1 MNYWITTHWPPF
13 LQDKPTPSSPDPQYH
28 YRVYLPD
35 GRQHAGQE
43 LQPGDYVF
51 IYESKWGRSRKDGEK
66 YAEPG
71 RQGVIALVRATSPIQ
86 EKGDVEPEEYADGSI
101 ICWKWQTETQE
112 HEIGFCSRVNVCRA
126 LGYREGYT
134 FRGFGDKRSGLKK
147 LSKKQYEA
155 LLACF
160 RASH

>member
-13 LQDKPTPSSPDPQYH
+13 LQDKPTLSSPDPQYH

-35 GRQHAGQE
+35 GREEAGQE
-43 LQPGDYVF
+43 MMKGDYVF
-51 IYESKWGRSRKDGEK
+51 IYESKTGRPLRNGRN
-66 YAEPG
+66 YAYG
-71 RQGVIALVRATSPIQ
+71 RQSVIALVRTTSPIQ
-86 EKGDVEPEEYADGSI
+86 EKSDEEPEEYADGSI
-101 ICWKWQTETQE
+101 ICWKWQAETQE
-112 HEIGFCSRVNVCRA
+112 QEIGFCSRVNVCRA

-134 FRGFGDKRSGLKK
+134 FRGFGDKHSGLKK